1 MSNLVTPDVAEL
13 ESARPGDSALDP
25 IPLPETRRVTSGRR
39 RREVRRR
46 RQRRQGMGVMA
57 AIGAVLLVVLAVGAG
72 AVKHQ
77 RDARVKKTAAA
88 QVPPVP
94 PVLLGV
100 KDAKGMVVVMTIL
113 VPAADGKGGAIVLV
127 PPGTMTEVVSADLQP
142 IGQALAVGGPAQ
154 LRSTTE
160 NLLGVGLGDVD
171 VVDGAGMSALVAAAG
186 NLTVSLPARVEKVEP
201 SGTVDVLYEAG
212 PAKVAPADVPRLLSE
227 KGRGTDLDR
236 LARHQAFF
244 DAWLTQLGRQPAAIP
259 AEPQSLHL
267 ALAAL
272 AAGPVRV
279 RVLPV
284 TSMGST
290 PETGELY
297 RPDVAELQRMVAA
310 TFPTARP
317 SGLARPR
324 VQLLNGTGALG
335 LAARVATKLG
345 PGFEVALT
353 ANASSFDYAESK
365 IIFYDKAK
373 QALAQ
378 RVRDQ
383 LGVGTLVFSRTP
395 LDVVDVT
402 VVVGKDFR

>member
-1 MSNLVTPDVAEL
+1 MSNLVTPDAAEL

-46 RQRRQGMGVMA
+46 RQRRQGMGAMA
-57 AIGAVLLVVLAVGAG
+57 AIAAVLILVLAIGAG

-77 RDARVKKTAAA
+77 RDTRVKKATTAPVAA
-88 QVPPVP
+88 VAPF
-94 PVLLGV
+94 LLGE
-100 KDAKGMVVVMTIL
+100 KDAAGNVVVMTIL

-142 IGQALAVGGPAQ
+142 ISRALAVGGPAQ
-154 LRSTTE
+154 LRTTTE
-160 NLLGVGLGDVD
+160 NLLGVALGDVAI
-171 VVDGAGMSALVAAAG
+171 VDGPGMSALVSAAG
-186 NLTVSLPARVEKVEP
+186 PLTVNLPTRVETVEP
-201 SGTVDVLYEAG
+201 SGTVDVVYEAG
-212 PAKVAPADVPRLLSE
+212 PKKINPADVPQLLSE

-244 DAWLTQLGRQPAAIP
+244 DAWFTQLGRQPSAIP
-259 AEPQSLHL
+259 AEP
-267 ALAAL
+267 AAL
-272 AAGPVRV
+272 HRALVVLSAGPMHA

-284 TSMGST
+284 SSVGTT
-290 PETGELY
+290 AETGELY
-297 RPDVAELQRMVAA
+297 KPDNEELRRMVAA
-310 TFPTARP
+310 TFPTAKP
-317 SGLARPR
+317 GGVVRPR

-345 PGFEVALT
+345 PSFEVALT
-353 ANASSFDYAESK
+353 ANAPSFDFTETK
-365 IIFYDKAK
+365 IVFYDKAK
-373 QALAQ
+373 QSMAQ

-402 VVVGKDFR
+402 VVVGKDFS